1 MKFRT
6 VVLFIIFLLSASLL
20 FSDSIFEWGYGD
32 SPQNAKE
39 DALNNLSSRI
49 STSVSSMIT
58 TLSVDDSVSD
68 AMDRYIASSIQQSE
82 TTFIGLEYGEPIEGN
97 GLWRVS
103 VGIPESSIPLY
114 YDRLEVL
121 ADEISTLY
129 SDMDNLDDVEAISY
143 AELDVLLSY
152 LSDFESN
159 RLILTILDSTAS
171 DKIPIL
177 PVTKSQVEARRM
189 TKLYSDEMSIEQS
202 IEQYDLSAAF
212 GIISEESKAD
222 RKVLEERLDKLR
234 EENQRHIEEIHKA
247 TQERID
253 EISSLDLQFAS
264 DNNKH
269 QSGFLDSLD
278 LISRYTQGLS
288 VISSA
293 SKSAI
298 EGINDDFETEASE
311 LEDSRMNAAFPEMD
325 KDNQKE
331 IERRREAIQYEI
343 DTEVL
348 PYYVSE
354 INKQF
359 QSSLEM
365 SISNIEKIADES
377 RKLLNSTFSISS
389 LAPEVS
395 VAITGYNNDSFIG
408 YVQVNAAG
416 KELLFDISIPYED
429 WSGKTIPDYITDY
442 DNYQQYRFIANQWLN
457 ILKDNAS
464 LLLLELNM
472 HFSYDPVLHGL
483 YIVLD
488 SYSVTRLDTDKRII
502 NNKPSF
508 QIVEVIELPFD
519 LKEVFEYSFNL
530 DNRIA
535 AKFDYEYIV
544 VEKFNESKLEETVN
558 VLDLVSLDLIDSL
571 NSFSAEERAMMGKDE
586 IQKEL
591 DSIRK
596 SMLPEERFSN
606 LFIDSKILFEPYAS
620 VSFGV
625 ADSPYL
631 IRTRLGVELLFPFS
645 VGSIPSKLTSQSFL
659 SASISAGFLNKAIT
673 RVEGNISYDS
683 KLGYVGFSAMVDYG
697 ILLHFNPSWAV
708 KLTLGGGI
716 SYYDSFH
723 FSVSTGCGV
732 LIPAGTGRLDVTLNA
747 EWMHSL
753 SDDSSIRFALIVGYL
768 FKGF

>member
-1 MKFRT
+1 MANVFDVAAYILEKIPGKMSTWKLQKLVYYSQAWHIAWEEKRLFPEKIEAWFAGPVVPKLFYSHRGKFDIDR
-6 VVLFIIFLLSASLL
+6 
-20 FSDSIFEWGYGD
+20 
-32 SPQNAKE
+32 KE
-39 DALNNLSSRI
+39 LI
-49 STSVSSMIT
+49 K
-58 TLSVDDSVSD
+58 
-68 AMDRYIASSIQQSE
+68 
-82 TTFIGLEYGEPIEGN
+82 GN
-97 GLWRVS
+97 S
-103 VGIPESSIPLY
+103 
-114 YDRLEVL
+114 
-121 ADEISTLY
+121 
-129 SDMDNLDDVEAISY
+129 DNLLPNEK
-143 AELDVLLSY
+143 
-152 LSDFESN
+152 ES
-159 RLILTILDSTAS
+159 
-171 DKIPIL
+171 
-177 PVTKSQVEARRM
+177 
-189 TKLYSDEMSIEQS
+189 
-202 IEQYDLSAAF
+202 
-212 GIISEESKAD
+212 
-222 RKVLEERLDKLR
+222 
-234 EENQRHIEEIHKA
+234 
-247 TQERID
+247 ID
-253 EISSLDLQFAS
+253 
-264 DNNKH
+264 
-269 QSGFLDSLD
+269 
-278 LISRYTQGLS
+278 
-288 VISSA
+288 
-293 SKSAI
+293 
-298 EGINDDFETEASE
+298 
-311 LEDSRMNAAFPEMD
+311 
-325 KDNQKE
+325 
-331 IERRREAIQYEI
+331 
-343 DTEVL
+343 
-348 PYYVSE
+348 
-354 INKQF
+354 
-359 QSSLEM
+359 
-365 SISNIEKIADES
+365 
-377 RKLLNSTFSISS
+377 
-389 LAPEVS
+389 
-395 VAITGYNNDSFIG
+395 
-408 YVQVNAAG
+408 
-416 KELLFDISIPYED
+416 
-429 WSGKTIPDYITDY
+429 
-442 DNYQQYRFIANQWLN
+442 
-457 ILKDNAS
+457 
-464 LLLLELNM
+464 
-472 HFSYDPVLHGL
+472 
-483 YIVLD
+483 IVLD

-544 VEKFNESKLEETVN
+544 VEKLNESKLEETVN